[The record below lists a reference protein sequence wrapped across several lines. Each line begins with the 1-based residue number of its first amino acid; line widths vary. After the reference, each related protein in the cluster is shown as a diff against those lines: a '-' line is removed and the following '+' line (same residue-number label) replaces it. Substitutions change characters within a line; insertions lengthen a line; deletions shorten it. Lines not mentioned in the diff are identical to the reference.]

1 MPRIDACLIR
11 PQFPSPSAAS
21 LPQPGC
27 FCTSAGFALLFRVSI
42 KVDTAGEVGDEATQA
57 SPPEAVPPSVATGR
71 TRRFPHSA
79 GKSGEGYEKDEPKK
93 AL

>member
-1 MPRIDACLIR
+1 M
-11 PQFPSPSAAS
+11 
-21 LPQPGC
+21 
-27 FCTSAGFALLFRVSI
+27 
-42 KVDTAGEVGDEATQA
+42 DTAGEVGDEATQA

-71 TRRFPHSA
+71 TRRFPHSV